1 MVFFLIVCYNCRRVT
16 VPGTRGFFPAGRSAD
31 QGEYPEARGE
41 ARAVREDA
49 TEMEKFILKKGQLC
63 WFCVLI
69 ALCILGNYA
78 GSLFAVTNKLPVWL
92 DSAGT
97 ALAAYLGGP
106 VCGALVGATTNFVNY
121 LAFGD
126 NWIYCVVSIA
136 IGLVI
141 GLAARRQGFANLLGI
156 LTTAMMTAV
165 AATVVATPLNFIFGT
180 NSTGNLWGDAVAG
193 FLTEKGVP
201 FFLSLPVGQ
210 LYVEVL
216 DKLAILIVL
225 YAVIRLNGWCAGLK
239 AKRREK
245 EQQELDKANGHE
257 ESEEEKVAEATET
270 DKKAAAGLLAV
281 LLAVSLTVP
290 GMQARARADEV
301 PTADTINYNDYV
313 QTIYSSTNGLPC
325 GEANDIAQTND
336 GILWIGTYAGLY
348 RYNGREFTWMDSYE
362 SVRNVNCLYVDEEG
376 RLWIGTNDNGLS
388 IVINGQVANVVD
400 QSAGLPSNAVRSI
413 VRSSDGYYY
422 IGTTSTMQIL
432 SLNYGLQRINTL
444 TEVTYADD
452 SAADG
457 KGNVAAVTDSGML
470 YLLRGG
476 QIRSSRRLIEDG
488 NDAFKS
494 CAFTPDGK
502 LLAATTGTKIHVF
515 DISKGWFEETDVWT
529 CGDLKS
535 IKDMSYLPTGEL
547 FISADNGVGYRTP
560 AGHFERINTN
570 HFNNSIDNMLMDYQ
584 GNIWFTSSRL
594 GLLRMAPS
602 DFRDIYATVGL
613 DNRVVNTIVEWNGAF
628 YFGTDKGLDAV
639 DLSGKSRVRNE
650 LTEQF
655 TGIRIRCMTVDSNGS
670 LWICTYSSGLV
681 EISPDGEQHLYD
693 AENGGFD
700 NRTRVVRQLSDGT
713 IAAGGDTRLCFI
725 RDHRIEESIRMTS
738 KVLTIC
744 ELPDGTILAGTD
756 GNGVAVLDG
765 RKVSKMMT
773 RADGLSS
780 EVILR
785 VIPDEK
791 TGGVFLVT
799 SNGLCYMNP
808 DYTIRS
814 LDNFPYYNNY
824 DIWIQGTDN
833 LFVLSSAGIY
843 VVDRAELLSGKKEL
857 RYDLLDGRRGLNS
870 SLTANSWTWFNGK
883 TGELY
888 LACDTGAFVLN
899 INKLSGGA
907 KVFRMSVPYAKMDG
921 ASHRVDRNS
930 PITVS
935 RGVSRLELNPEIINY
950 TIQEPNVGFWLE
962 GFDSDW
968 TIMPQNSLNSIVYT
982 NLPSGSYTFHLAV
995 FDNNKENI
1003 LAERTYSVVKEKE
1016 LYDSPWFVLYML
1028 ILPMFTVA
1036 WVTWL
1041 MVKRREIRM
1050 EKELAEANRLVEM
1063 GKQTVIA
1070 IARTVD
1076 AKDPRTGG
1084 HSRRVAL
1091 YSRQIAREFGLGDKD
1106 CQDIEW
1112 AANMHDIGKIAIP
1125 DAILNKD
1132 SRLTDEEY
1140 AVMKSHTVQGA
1151 KILSDFT
1158 LLDHVIEG
1166 AEFHHERYDGRGYPK
1181 GLKGEEIPLYA
1192 RIIGVADAFDAMT
1205 ANRVYRKQMDFGYVL
1220 GELEKGRG
1228 TQFDPVFVD
1237 ILLKLIRDGT
1247 IDLNKLYG
1255 VHTEDTEE
1263 AKEETK
1269 KEEKKEEKPGTQGN
1283 SGSPSAQ

>member
-1 MVFFLIVCYNCRRVT
+1 
-16 VPGTRGFFPAGRSAD
+16 
-31 QGEYPEARGE
+31 
-41 ARAVREDA
+41 
-49 TEMEKFILKKGQLC
+49 MEKFTLKKSQLGG
-63 WFCVLI
+63 FCVLI
-69 ALCILGNYA
+69 AICILMNYG
-78 GSLFAVTNKLPVWL
+78 GSLFAANNKLPLWL

-121 LAFGD
+121 LAYGD
-126 NWIYCVVSIA
+126 NWIYCIVSIA
-136 IGLVI
+136 IGIVV
-141 GLAARRQGFANLLGI
+141 GLAAKREGFSSLLGI
-156 LTTAMMTAV
+156 LTTAVMAAVTAV
-165 AATVVATPLNFIFGT
+165 VVATPLNLLLG
-180 NSTGNLWGDAVAG
+180 NESTGNLWGDAVAG
-193 FLTEKGVP
+193 FMMEKGIPVY
-201 FFLSLPVGQ
+201 LSLPAGQ
-210 LYVEVL
+210 IYVELL
-216 DKLAILIVL
+216 DKLTVLIVL
-225 YAVIRLNGWCAGLK
+225 YIVIRLNNWGAGLK

-245 EQQELDKANGHE
+245 KQQEADAAKGPDG
-257 ESEEEKVAEATET
+257 SEETEVAEAAET
-270 DKKAAAGLLAV
+270 DKQSVAGVLAILLA
-281 LLAVSLTVP
+281 LSLTLP
-290 GMQARARADEV
+290 GTVTGARAEDETRSADSV
-301 PTADTINYNDYV
+301 NYSDYV
-313 QTIYSSTNGLPC
+313 QTIYSSLNGLPC

-336 GILWIGTYAGLY
+336 GILWVGTYAGLY
-348 RYNGREFTWMDSYE
+348 RYNGREFTWMDNYE

-388 IVINGQVANVVD
+388 IVINGQVANVID
-400 QSAGLPSNAVRSI
+400 QSMGLPSNAVRSI

-422 IGTTSTMQIL
+422 IGTTSNMQVL
-432 SLNYGLQRINTL
+432 TLNYGLQRVNTL
-444 TEVTYADD
+444 AEVIYADD
-452 SAADG
+452 SAADEAG
-457 KGNVAAVTDSGML
+457 HVAAVTDSGML
-470 YLLRGG
+470 YLLKQG
-476 QIRSSRRLIEDG
+476 QIMSSRRLTEDG
-488 NDAFKS
+488 KNAFKS
-494 CAFTPDGK
+494 CTFAPDGR
-502 LLAATTGTKIHVF
+502 LLVATTGNKIYVF
-515 DISKGWFEETDVWT
+515 DVSKDWFEQLDVWT
-529 CGDLKS
+529 CGDLNS
-535 IKDMSYLPTGEL
+535 IKDLSYLPSGEL
-547 FISADNGVGYRTP
+547 FISADNGVGYRT
-560 AGHFERINTN
+560 AGGHFERVNTN
-570 HFNNSIDNMLMDYQ
+570 DFINSIDNMLMDYQ

-613 DNRVVNTIVEWNGAF
+613 GNRVVNTIVEWNGAF

-639 DLSGKSRVRNE
+639 DLSGKKHLKND

-655 TGIRIRCMTVDSNGS
+655 SGVRIRCMTVDSYGH

-681 EISPDGEQHLYD
+681 EVDPDGTQHLYD

-700 NRTRVVRQLSDGT
+700 NRTRVVRQLKDGT
-713 IAAGGDTRLCFI
+713 VVAGGDTRLCFI
-725 RDHRIEESIRMTS
+725 RDHQIEKTVRMTS
-738 KVLTIC
+738 KVLTIA
-744 ELPDGTILAGTD
+744 ELANGTLLAGTD
-756 GNGVAVLDG
+756 GNGVAVMENREVTRMLT
-765 RKVSKMMT
+765 RK
-773 RADGLSS
+773 DGLSS

-785 VIPDEK
+785 AVPDEK

-808 DYTIRS
+808 DETVRT

-833 LFVLSSAGIY
+833 LYVLSSAGIY
-843 VVDRAELLSGKKEL
+843 VVDRAELLSGKQDL
-857 RYDLLDGRRGLNS
+857 RYDLLDNRRGLNS
-870 SLTANSWTWFNGK
+870 SLTANSWTWFNDR

-888 LACDTGAFVLN
+888 LACDTGVFVLN
-899 INKLSGGA
+899 INKLSGGT
-907 KVFRMSVPYAKMDG
+907 KVYRMSVPYSRMDG
-921 ASHRVDRNS
+921 TYHRVDRNT
-930 PITVS
+930 PITVG
-935 RGVSRLELNPEIINY
+935 RGISKLELNPEIINY
-950 TIQEPNVGFWLE
+950 TIQDPYVGYMLE

-968 TIMPQNSLNSIVYT
+968 VIMPQNNLNSIVYT
-982 NLPSGSYTFHLAV
+982 NLPAGSYTFHLAV
-995 FDNNKENI
+995 FDNNQENI

-1016 LYDSPWFVLYML
+1016 LYDSPWFILYML
-1028 ILPMFTVA
+1028 MLPMFAVG

-1050 EKELAEANRLVEM
+1050 ERELAEANRLVEM

-1091 YSRQIAREFGLGDKD
+1091 YSKQMAKEYGLSDKD
-1106 CQDIEW
+1106 CRDIEW

-1140 AVMKSHTVQGA
+1140 AIMKSHTTHGA

-1220 GELEKGRG
+1220 GELERGRG
-1228 TQFDPVFVD
+1228 TQFDPQFVD
-1237 ILLKLIRDGT
+1237 ILLKLIRDGV

-1255 VHTEDTEE
+1255 VQTEGAE
-1263 AKEETK
+1263 AKQE
-1269 KEEKKEEKPGTQGN
+1269 KENPDTQRS
-1283 SGSPSAQ
+1283 SGSLSAR

>member
-1 MVFFLIVCYNCRRVT
+1 
-16 VPGTRGFFPAGRSAD
+16 
-31 QGEYPEARGE
+31 
-41 ARAVREDA
+41 
-49 TEMEKFILKKGQLC
+49 MEKFTLKKSQLG

-78 GSLFAVTNKLPVWL
+78 GSLFASMNKLPVWL

-126 NWIYCVVSIA
+126 NWIYCIVSIA
-136 IGLVI
+136 IGFVV
-141 GLAARRQGFANLLGI
+141 GLAARRQGFTSLLGI
-156 LTTAMMTAV
+156 LTTAVMTAV
-165 AATVVATPLNFIFGT
+165 TATVVATPLNIIFGN
-180 NSTGNLWGDAVAG
+180 NSTGNIWGDAVAG

-201 FFLSLPVGQ
+201 SFLSLPIGQ
-210 LYVEVL
+210 LYVELL
-216 DKLAILIVL
+216 DKLVILIVL
-225 YAVIRLNGWCAGLK
+225 YIVIRLNGWIAGMK

-245 EQQELDKANGHE
+245 EQQEPDKTNRNE

-270 DKKAAAGLLAV
+270 DKKAAAGLLAI

-290 GMQARARADEV
+290 GMQGTARAEETQSAD
-301 PTADTINYNDYV
+301 AINYNDYV

-348 RYNGREFTWMDSYE
+348 RYNGRDFTWMDSYE

-400 QSAGLPSNAVRSI
+400 QSAGLPANAVRSI

-422 IGTTSTMQIL
+422 IGTTATMQVL
-432 SLNYGLQRINTL
+432 SLNYGLQRVNTL
-444 TEVTYADD
+444 SEVIYAES

-457 KGNVAAVTDSGML
+457 EGHVAAVTDSGML
-470 YLLRGG
+470 YLLHAG
-476 QIRSSRRLIEDG
+476 QVRSSRRLIEDG

-494 CAFTPDGK
+494 CAFAPDGK
-502 LLAATTGTKIHVF
+502 LLVATTGNKIHVF
-515 DISKGWFEETDVWT
+515 DISKGWFEQTDVWE
-529 CGDLKS
+529 CGDLNS
-535 IKDMSYLPTGEL
+535 IKDLSYLPTGEL

-570 HFNNSIDNMLMDYQ
+570 DFNNSIDNMLMDYQ

-594 GLLRMAPS
+594 GLLRLAPS
-602 DFRDIYATVGL
+602 DFRDIYSAVGL
-613 DNRVVNTIVEWNGAF
+613 GNRVVNTIVEWNGAF

-639 DLSGKSRVRNE
+639 DLSGKKQIKNE

-655 TGIRIRCMTVDSNGS
+655 SGVRIRCMTVDSSGS
-670 LWICTYSSGLV
+670 LWICTYKSGLV
-681 EISPDGEQHLYD
+681 EIEPDGTQHLYD
-693 AENGGFD
+693 ADNGGFD
-700 NRTRVVRQLSDGT
+700 NRTRVVRQLADGT

-725 RDHRIEESIRMTS
+725 RDHKIEKNVQMNSR
-738 KVLTIC
+738 VLTIC
-744 ELPDGTILAGTD
+744 ELADGTILAGTD
-756 GNGVAVLDG
+756 GNGVAVMVN
-765 RKVSKMMT
+765 RETTKMMT
-773 RADGLSS
+773 RKDGLSS

-785 VIPDEK
+785 AVPDEK

-808 DYTIRS
+808 DQTIRM
-814 LDNFPYYNNY
+814 LENFPYYNNY

-833 LFVLSSAGIY
+833 MFVLSSAGIY
-843 VVDRAELLSGKKEL
+843 MVDRAELLSGKKDL
-857 RYDLLDGRRGLNS
+857 RYDLLDSRRGLNS
-870 SLTANSWTWFNGK
+870 SLTANAWTWFNER

-888 LACDTGAFVLN
+888 LACDTGVFVLN

-907 KVFRMSVPYAKMDG
+907 KVYRMSVPQAKMDG
-921 ASHRVDRNS
+921 VIRRVDRNA
-930 PITVS
+930 PITVG
-935 RGVSRLELNPEIINY
+935 RGVSRLELDPEIINY
-950 TIQEPNVGFWLE
+950 TIQEPYVGYMME

-968 TIMPQNSLNSIVYT
+968 TILSQNSLNSIIYT
-982 NLPSGSYTFHLAV
+982 NLPSGNYTFHLAV
-995 FDNNKENI
+995 FDNNQENI

-1028 ILPMFTVA
+1028 MLPMFTVA

-1041 MVKRREIRM
+1041 MVKRRELRM
-1050 EKELAEANRLVEM
+1050 ERELAEANRLVEM

-1091 YSRQIAREFGLGDKD
+1091 YSRQIAREFGLGEKD

-1140 AVMKSHTVQGA
+1140 AVMKSHTIQGA

-1205 ANRVYRKQMDFGYVL
+1205 ANRVYRKQMDFSYVL

-1237 ILLKLIRDGT
+1237 ILLKLIRDGV

-1255 VHTEDTEE
+1255 VHTEDAEE
-1263 AKEETK
+1263 ANGQAKEETK